1 MPPEDGQVGA
11 GPSGDLRNKGDPIAG
26 RSCLHSI
33 SRSNEMGMAYP
44 AGREKNEK
52 MRKKRKMLEGGLLEN
67 A

>member
-1 MPPEDGQVGA
+1 
-11 GPSGDLRNKGDPIAG
+11 
-26 RSCLHSI
+26 
-33 SRSNEMGMAYP
+33 MGMAYP